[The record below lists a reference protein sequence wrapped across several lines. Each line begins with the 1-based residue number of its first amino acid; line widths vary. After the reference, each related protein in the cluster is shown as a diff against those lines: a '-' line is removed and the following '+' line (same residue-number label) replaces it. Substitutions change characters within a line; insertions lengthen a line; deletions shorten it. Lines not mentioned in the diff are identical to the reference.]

1 MPIFFWIGFWLL
13 GLLPVFQHPIKSGG
27 NSGWALEFAKKYP
40 ETGLEPRMPTFFGLV
55 SGYWV
60 CYQFFS
66 LPLLLGQIRAGLWN
80 LPKVPGARPGGQNAH
95 FFWFGFWLLGLL
107 PVFQP
112 PIKAG
117 ANSGWALKFA
127 KVPGA
132 RPGGQNAPRTPGAPG
147 APWLPGAP
155 RTPWSQDTNSPQDTR
170 SPKKHPGPQYPRL
183 LVCLPGFQPPTK
195 VGTNLGGVVRFT
207 KKYPKPALERRT
219 LPFFRWASG
228 HSCPTRFPVPQ
239 HNGSKFG
246 LFF

>member
-1 MPIFFWIGFWLL
+1 MQPPIKAGGNLGWCLKFAKVPGARPEAHNSQFFWMGFWLL
-13 GLLPVFQHPIKSGG
+13 GLLPVFQPPIKAGA
-27 NSGWALEFAKKYP
+27 NSGWSLEF
-40 ETGLEPRMPTFFGLV
+40 V
-55 SGYWV
+55 
-60 CYQFFS
+60 
-66 LPLLLGQIRAGLWN
+66 
-80 LPKVPGARPGGQNAH
+80 KVPRARPGGQNAE
-95 FFWFGFWLLGLL
+95 FFWIGFWLLGLL

-246 LFF
+246 LFFF

>member
-1 MPIFFWIGFWLL
+1 MPI
-13 GLLPVFQHPIKSGG
+13 
-27 NSGWALEFAKKYP
+27 
-40 ETGLEPRMPTFFGLV
+40 FFGLV

-155 RTPWSQDTNSPQDTR
+155 RTPWSQDTNSPRTPEAPRSTQDPNTPGYWFAYQVFNLPLKWGR
-170 SPKKHPGPQYPRL
+170 IWAGLCDSPRNTQSLPWSEERFLFFDGL
-183 LVCLPGFQPPTK
+183 LATHVLLGFQCPNTT
-195 VGTNLGGVVRFT
+195 GANLG
-207 KKYPKPALERRT
+207 
-219 LPFFRWASG
+219 FFFET
-228 HSCPTRFPVPQ
+228 P
-239 HNGSKFG
+239 
-246 LFF
+246 

>member
-1 MPIFFWIGFWLL
+1 MPFFFWIGFWLL
-13 GLLPVFQHPIKSGG
+13 GLLPVFQ
-27 NSGWALEFAKKYP
+27 
-40 ETGLEPRMPTFFGLV
+40 R
-55 SGYWV
+55 
-60 CYQFFS
+60 
-66 LPLLLGQIRAGLWN
+66 
-80 LPKVPGARPGGQNAH
+80 
-95 FFWFGFWLLGLL
+95 
-107 PVFQP
+107 

-117 ANSGWALKFA
+117 TNSGNALKFA
-127 KVPGA
+127 KVPGRMRSPGTLPKSRGASEQIPRFKKSISLERLFPCLKFCSLAPFDFGKVPGNPVHPGTLANLPTVPGA

>member
-1 MPIFFWIGFWLL
+1 M
-13 GLLPVFQHPIKSGG
+13 
-27 NSGWALEFAKKYP
+27 
-40 ETGLEPRMPTFFGLV
+40 
-55 SGYWV
+55 
-60 CYQFFS
+60 
-66 LPLLLGQIRAGLWN
+66 
-80 LPKVPGARPGGQNAH
+80 
-95 FFWFGFWLLGLL
+95 GFWLLGLL